1 MPKFSYHRPFT
12 DAIIKTYAR
21 DRDVFGGIRFPICGT
36 LRHVLGLY
44 CIHYTVYSIRTTVYC
59 IHYTVYSIRTI
70 LYTLYS
76 IQY

>member
-21 DRDVFGGIRFPICGT
+21 DRDVFGGSVPHLWNIETC
-36 LRHVLGLY
+36 
-44 CIHYTVYSIRTTVYC
+44 
-59 IHYTVYSIRTI
+59 IRTI

-76 IQY
+76 IRTILYTEFTTKTIHILYKLQ